1 MSSQC
6 VCLSASHQ
14 TLKVTGNPA
23 RTLGL
28 PQKSLRHSVPGMPT
42 IISRDEI
49 RSGQGSLTV
58 VDALP
63 EGAYRRRHLPGALNL
78 TEEDAADRA
87 AEVLPDRSAP
97 VVVYST
103 DRDCDRGPGLA
114 ARLEQLGYTDIR
126 LYADGIEDWA
136 GAGLPL
142 DRS

>member
-1 MSSQC
+1 
-6 VCLSASHQ
+6 
-14 TLKVTGNPA
+14 
-23 RTLGL
+23 
-28 PQKSLRHSVPGMPT
+28 MPT

-63 EGAYRRRHLPGALNL
+63 AGAYRRRHLPGALNL

-103 DRDCDRGPGLA
+103 DQDCDRGPGLA
-114 ARLEQLGYTDIR
+114 TRLEELGYTDVR
-126 LYADGIEDWA
+126 LYSAGIEDWA